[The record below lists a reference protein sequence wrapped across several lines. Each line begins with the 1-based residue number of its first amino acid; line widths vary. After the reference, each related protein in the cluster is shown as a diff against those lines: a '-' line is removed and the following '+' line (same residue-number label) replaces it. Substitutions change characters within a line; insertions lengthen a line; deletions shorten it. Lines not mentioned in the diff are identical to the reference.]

1 MVNPEKAAQAAS
13 YAELLKNAKS
23 IYLADYLGLDVARI
37 QELRTQCREGDVR
50 FRVVKNRIMKVAAAE
65 AGFAELAT
73 YLEGP
78 TAVAI
83 SEVDEVS
90 PAKIIT
96 RFAKQ
101 HKKPTLKAAVVDG
114 SVFGPE
120 EANAFAKLPSLD
132 EVRAQLLNVVSAPAS
147 QIVRLLVAPGTQMVR
162 VIDARKDTLT
172 ERGGRD
178 STQDMRV
185 TSAE

>member
-1 MVNPEKAAQAAS
+1 MVKPEKAAQAAS
-13 YAELLKNAKS
+13 YTELLKNAKS
-23 IYLADYLGLDVARI
+23 IYLADYLGLDVASI
-37 QELRTQCREGDVR
+37 QELRTQCRESDIR

-90 PAKIIT
+90 PAKILT
-96 RFAKQ
+96 KFARK
-101 HKKPTLKAAVVDG
+101 HKKPKLKAVVVDG

-120 EANAFAKLPSLD
+120 EAEAFAKLPSFD
-132 EVRAQLLNVVSAPAS
+132 EVRAQVLNVISAPAS
-147 QIVRLLVAPGTQMVR
+147 QLVRLLAAPGTQLAR

-172 ERGGRD
+172 E
-178 STQDMRV
+178 
-185 TSAE
+185 